1 MALSEHEQRL
11 LEEMER
17 GFYASEADSLKTRS
31 GSQKRP
37 SYRATL
43 IALLGVVVGIGVLI
57 GAVSSGLIW
66 LGAIG
71 FAVMLAAIL
80 YAFSPRNQVSVNE
93 GATKDKAR
101 ESFAQKAERRWE
113 ERLDGDR

>member
-17 GFYASEADSLKTRS
+17 GLYASEADSLKTRS
-31 GSQKRP
+31 GSPNRP

-43 IALLGVVVGIGVLI
+43 VGALGFIAGVGALI
-57 GAVSSGLIW
+57 GAVASGQIW
-66 LGAIG
+66 IGMIG
-71 FAVMLAAIL
+71 FALMLGAIL
-80 YAFSPRNQVSVNE
+80 YAFSPKNQIPLDQK
-93 GATKDKAR
+93 GQAAR
-101 ESFAQKAERRWE
+101 SDESFAQRAERRWE